1 MHKQDADQMRD
12 KPRLPRKSVP
22 ALALGDS
29 EMGGSMARK

>member
-1 MHKQDADQMRD
+1 MAKQGSWM
-12 KPRLPRKSVP
+12 PRKSVP